1 MTRRIAVIEK
11 DKCNPQGCGGYLCIR
26 VSPGNRMGNEV
37 FVIGP
42 DGKAQVNEEVCTDA
56 ESITVKKCP
65 FGAIHMVKLPE
76 KLTDKPIHRFG
87 ADGFSLFSLPVPLF
101 GQVNGILGIN
111 GIGKSTAVKVIA
123 QLLKPNFGITAAG
136 ETEETQKESINK
148 LIQMFRGS
156 EAQVFFEKVRDRRIK
171 VSMKPQAVDAI
182 PKTFKGTA
190 KELLQK
196 VCGDGKKIDAA
207 AAELELSDVL
217 ETDISKVSGGEL
229 QRIAIAAAVLKDKG
243 ATNVYLFD
251 EPTSYLDIKQR
262 IKVSNFLRKLA
273 KPETAVVAVEHDLIV
288 LDYLADSVHI
298 MYGEAGAYGVASKP
312 RPTRNA
318 INAYLEGYLK
328 DENMRFRQ
336 HGIKFESKP
345 PKKTI
350 SKESLVKW
358 DNLSKKLGKF
368 HFTAAAGDL
377 PKKHV
382 IGVLGENGL
391 GKTSFVKL
399 LAGEI
404 KPDTGSIHIGMRPM
418 VQVGSSRLHNPA
430 DAGFVHSANG
440 GIVSANIRISYKPQY
455 IHSGEFGDKQVTD
468 ILTKAQN
475 DSQLMARLEIEPLLL
490 KKIAELSGGEL
501 QRVMIAKCLA
511 EDADL
516 YLLDEPAAY
525 LDAEQRIAVS
535 KLLRERM
542 DMHGKT
548 ALVVDHD
555 LLLIDYVSDMLM
567 VFEGEPAIKG
577 EAKGPFSMEDGMNSF
592 LRSLNVTLRRD
603 KDSNRPRINS
613 PDSRLDREQKAEGK
627 YYYS

>member
-76 KLTDKPIHRFG
+76 KLTDKPVHRFG
-87 ADGFSLFSLPVPLF
+87 VDGFSLFSLPVPVF
-101 GQVNGILGIN
+101 GKVNGILGIN

-123 QLLKPNFGITAAG
+123 QMLAPNFGIKDAAAAAAA
-136 ETEETQKESINK
+136 EKENKGKEKTLIDK
-148 LIQMFRGS
+148 LIQMFKGS
-156 EAQVFFEKVRDRRIK
+156 EAQVFFEKVRDGRIK
-171 VSMKPQAVDAI
+171 VSFKPQAVDAI

-190 KELLQK
+190 QHLLKK
-196 VCGDGKKIDAA
+196 VCSNDKKIAA
-207 AAELELSDVL
+207 VAAELELANIL

-229 QRIAIAAAVLKDKG
+229 QRIAIAAAVLKDNQNS
-243 ATNVYLFD
+243 NVYVFD

-262 IKVSNFLRKLA
+262 IKASQYIRKLA
-273 KPETAVVAVEHDLIV
+273 KPETAVVAVEHDLIIM
-288 LDYLADSVHI
+288 DYLADSVHI
-298 MYGEAGAYGVASKP
+298 MYGEAGAYGIVSKP
-312 RPTRNA
+312 RPTRAA
-318 INAYLEGYLK
+318 INTYLEGYLK
-328 DENMRFRQ
+328 EENMRFRQ
-336 HGIKFESKP
+336 HEIRFEAKP
-345 PKKTI
+345 PQKVI
-350 SKESLVKW
+350 GKEGLVKW
-358 DNLSKKLGKF
+358 GNLSKKLGKF
-368 HFTAAAGDL
+368 HLTAAAGEL

-391 GKTSFVKL
+391 GKTSFVKM

-404 KPDTGSIHIGMRPM
+404 KPDS
-418 VQVGSSRLHNPA
+418 
-430 DAGFVHSANG
+430 G
-440 GIVSANIRISYKPQY
+440 GISASVRISYKPQY
-455 IHSGEFGDKQVTD
+455 IHATQNAEALVTD
-468 ILTKAQN
+468 ILAKAQN
-475 DSQLMARLEIEPLLL
+475 DAQLMARFELDPLLL
-490 KKIAELSGGEL
+490 KKVSELSGGEL
-501 QRVMIAKCLA
+501 QRVMVARCLA

-567 VFEGEPAIKG
+567 VFEGEPAIRG

-592 LRSLNVTLRRD
+592 LRSLNITLRRD

-613 PDSRLDREQKAEGK
+613 QDSRLDREQKAEGR

>member
-42 DGKAQVNEEVCTDA
+42 DGKAQVNEDVCTDA

-76 KLTDKPIHRFG
+76 KLTEKPVHRFG
-87 ADGFSLFSLPVPLF
+87 VDGFSLFSLPVPVF

-111 GIGKSTAVKVIA
+111 GVGKSTAVKVIA
-123 QLLKPNFGITAAG
+123 QMLMPNFGITMPTAAA
-136 ETEETQKESINK
+136 TTINK
-148 LIQMFRGS
+148 LIQMFKGS
-156 EAQVFFEKVRDRRIK
+156 EAQVFFEKVRDGRVK

-190 KELLQK
+190 QQLLKK
-196 VCGDGKKIDAA
+196 VCGNDKKIAA
-207 AAELELSDVL
+207 VAEELGISNVL
-217 ETDISKVSGGEL
+217 ETDLGSVSGGEL
-229 QRIAIAAAVLKDKG
+229 QRIAIAAAVLKDSR
-243 ATNVYLFD
+243 TSNVFVFD

-262 IKVSNFLRKLA
+262 VKVSRFIRQLA
-273 KPETAVVAVEHDLIV
+273 NPETAVVAVEHDMIIM
-288 LDYLADSVHI
+288 DYLADSVHI
-298 MYGEAGAYGVASKP
+298 MYGEAGAYGIASKP
-312 RPTRNA
+312 RPTRTA
-318 INAYLEGYLK
+318 INTYLEGYLK
-328 DENMRFRQ
+328 EENMRFRQ
-336 HGIKFESKP
+336 HEIRFEVKP
-345 PKKTI
+345 PKKVI
-350 SKESLVKW
+350 GKECLVKW
-358 DNLSKKLGKF
+358 DDFSKKLGKF
-368 HFTAAAGDL
+368 HFTAAAGEL

-391 GKTSFVKL
+391 GKTSFVKM

-404 KPDTGSIHIGMRPM
+404 KPDSGSISNS
-418 VQVGSSRLHNPA
+418 VK
-430 DAGFVHSANG
+430 
-440 GIVSANIRISYKPQY
+440 ISYKPQY
-455 IHSGEFGDKQVTD
+455 IHATEKAEEQVTN
-468 ILTKAQN
+468 ILAKAQN
-475 DSQLMARLEIEPLLL
+475 DAQLMARLELEPLLL
-490 KKIAELSGGEL
+490 KKVSELSGGEL
-501 QRVMIAKCLA
+501 QRVMVAKCLA

-525 LDAEQRIAVS
+525 LDVEQRIAVS
-535 KLLRERM
+535 KLLRERI

-555 LLLIDYVSDMLM
+555 LLLIDYISDMLM

-592 LRSLNVTLRRD
+592 LRSLNITLRRD

-613 PDSRLDREQKAEGK
+613 PESRLDREQKAEGRF
-627 YYYS
+627 YYS

>member
-1 MTRRIAVIEK
+1 MQRRIAVIEK
-11 DKCNPQGCGGYLCIR
+11 EKCNPQGCGGYLCMR

-37 FVIGP
+37 FVVGP
-42 DGKAQVNEEVCTDA
+42 DGKAQVNEGICTDA

-76 KLTDKPIHRFG
+76 KLTEKPVHRFG
-87 ADGFSLFSLPVPLF
+87 VDGFSLFSLPVPLF

-123 QLLKPNFGITAAG
+123 QMLQPNFGLAAAG
-136 ETEETQKESINK
+136 KADSEKKPVDK
-148 LIQMFRGS
+148 LIQMFKGS
-156 EAQVFFEKVRDRRIK
+156 EAQVFFEKVRDGKIM

-190 KELLQK
+190 QQLLQK
-196 VCGDGKKIDAA
+196 VCNDAKKIAA
-207 AAELELSDVL
+207 IAHELELSNVL

-229 QRIAIAAAVLKDKG
+229 QRVAIAAAVLKNN
-243 ATNVYLFD
+243 TNVYLFD

-262 IKVSNFLRKLA
+262 VKISSFIRKLA
-273 KPETAVVAVEHDLIV
+273 NPETAVVAVEHDLII

-298 MYGEAGAYGVASKP
+298 MYGEAGAYGISAQPKP
-312 RPTRNA
+312 ARAA
-318 INAYLEGYLK
+318 INTYLSGYLRE
-328 DENMRFRQ
+328 DNMRFRQ
-336 HGIKFESKP
+336 HEIKFEAKP
-345 PKKTI
+345 PQKI
-350 SKESLVKW
+350 IGKEALVKW
-358 DNLSKKLGKF
+358 DSISKKLGKF
-368 HFTAAAGDL
+368 NFTTAAGEL

-391 GKTSFVKL
+391 GKTSFVKI

-404 KPDTGSIHIGMRPM
+404 KPDSGSI
-418 VQVGSSRLHNPA
+418 
-430 DAGFVHSANG
+430 SAN
-440 GIVSANIRISYKPQY
+440 VKISYKPQY

-468 ILTKAQN
+468 ILVKAQN
-475 DSQLMARLEIEPLLL
+475 DPQLMARLELEPLLL
-490 KKIAELSGGEL
+490 KKISELSGGEL

-516 YLLDEPAAY
+516 YLLDEPSAY
-525 LDAEQRIAVS
+525 LDVEQRIAVS
-535 KLLRERM
+535 KLLRERI
-542 DMHGKT
+542 DMQGKT

-555 LLLIDYVSDMLM
+555 LLLIDYVADMIM
-567 VFEGEPAIKG
+567 VFEGQPAAAG
-577 EAKGPFSMEDGMNSF
+577 EAHGPFTMEDGMNHF
-592 LRSLNVTLRRD
+592 LKGLNITLRRD

-613 PDSRLDREQKAEGK
+613 PDSRIEREQKAEGK

>member
-1 MTRRIAVIEK
+1 MQRRIAVIEK
-11 DKCNPQGCGGYLCIR
+11 DKCNPTGCGGYLCVR
-26 VSPGNRMGNEV
+26 VSPGNRMGKEV

-42 DGKAQVNEEVCTDA
+42 DGKAQVNEDVCTDA

-76 KLTDKPIHRFG
+76 KLTEKPIHRFG
-87 ADGFSLFSLPVPLF
+87 IDGFSLFSLPVPLF

-123 QLLKPNFGITAAG
+123 QLLKPNFGIAAVAAAEKG
-136 ETEETQKESINK
+136 ESTGTEKEPVNK
-148 LIQMFRGS
+148 LIQMFKGS
-156 EAQVFFEKVRDRRIK
+156 EAQVFFEKVRDGKIK

-190 KELLQK
+190 QRLLHN
-196 VCGDGKKIDAA
+196 VCGDSRKIVALA
-207 AAELELSDVL
+207 GELGISSVL
-217 ETDISKVSGGEL
+217 ETDVSKVSGGEL
-229 QRIAIAAAVLKDKG
+229 QRIAIAAAVLKNSV
-243 ATNVYLFD
+243 NVYLFD

-262 IKVSNFLRKLA
+262 IKISSFIRKLA
-273 KPETAVVAVEHDLIV
+273 SPETAVVAAEHDLII

-298 MYGEAGAYGVASKP
+298 MYGESGAYGIAAQPKP
-312 RPTRNA
+312 ARAA
-318 INAYLEGYLK
+318 INTYLSGYIRE
-328 DENMRFRQ
+328 DNMRFRS
-336 HGIKFESKP
+336 HEIKFEAKP
-345 PKKTI
+345 PKKII
-350 SKESLVKW
+350 SKEGLVKW
-358 DNLSKKLGKF
+358 DSVSKKLGRF
-368 HFTAAAGDL
+368 RLTAAAGEL

-391 GKTSFVKL
+391 GKTSFVKM

-404 KPDTGSIHIGMRPM
+404 KPDSGSI
-418 VQVGSSRLHNPA
+418 
-430 DAGFVHSANG
+430 SAQ
-440 GIVSANIRISYKPQY
+440 IRISYKPQY
-455 IHSGEFGDKQVTD
+455 IHATEKADEHVTG
-468 ILTKAQN
+468 ILAKAQH
-475 DSQLMARLEIEPLLL
+475 DSQLMARLELEPLLL
-490 KKIAELSGGEL
+490 KKVGELSGGEL

-516 YLLDEPAAY
+516 YLFDEPSAY
-525 LDAEQRIAVS
+525 LDVEQRMAVS
-535 KLLRERM
+535 KLLRERT

-567 VFEGEPAIKG
+567 VFEGEAAVAG
-577 EAKGPFSMEDGMNSF
+577 EAHGPFAMEDGMNHF
-592 LRSLNVTLRRD
+592 LKSLNITLRRD

-613 PDSRLDREQKAEGK
+613 PGSRLDREQKAEGR

>member
-1 MTRRIAVIEK
+1 MARRIAVIEK

-76 KLTDKPIHRFG
+76 KLTEKPVHRFG
-87 ADGFSLFSLPVPLF
+87 IDGFSLFSLAVPLF

-111 GIGKSTAVKVIA
+111 GIGKSTAVKIIA
-123 QLLKPNFGITAAG
+123 QMVMPNFGIKEAAATA
-136 ETEETQKESINK
+136 TEAKGKKEEEKEPINK
-148 LIQMFRGS
+148 LIKMFKGS
-156 EAQVFFEKVRDRRIK
+156 EAQVFFEKVRDGKIR

-190 KELLQK
+190 QQLLHK
-196 VCGDGKKIDAA
+196 VCSDSKKIAA
-207 AAELELSDVL
+207 VAEELGIGNVL
-217 ETDISKVSGGEL
+217 ETEIGQVSGGEL
-229 QRIAIAAAVLKDKG
+229 QRIAIAAAVLKDSQSS
-243 ATNVYLFD
+243 NVFVFD

-262 IKVSNFLRKLA
+262 IKASQYIRKLA

-288 LDYLADSVHI
+288 MDYLADSVHI
-298 MYGEAGAYGVASKP
+298 MYGEAGAYGIASKP
-312 RPTRNA
+312 RPTRTA
-318 INAYLEGYLK
+318 INTYLEGYLK
-328 DENMRFRQ
+328 EENMRFRQ
-336 HGIKFESKP
+336 HEIRFETKP
-345 PKKTI
+345 PKKVI
-350 SKESLVKW
+350 GKEGLVKW
-358 DNLSKKLGKF
+358 GDFSKKLGKF
-368 HFTAAAGDL
+368 RFTAAAGEL

-391 GKTSFVKL
+391 GKTTFVRM

-404 KPDTGSIHIGMRPM
+404 KPDVGSIGAS
-418 VQVGSSRLHNPA
+418 V
-430 DAGFVHSANG
+430 
-440 GIVSANIRISYKPQY
+440 RISYKPQY
-455 IHSGEFGDKQVTD
+455 IHATEKADEQVTN
-468 ILTKAQN
+468 ILAKAQN
-475 DSQLMARLEIEPLLL
+475 DAQLMARLEIEPLLL
-490 KKIAELSGGEL
+490 KKVSELSGGEL

-525 LDAEQRIAVS
+525 LDVEQRIAVS

-542 DMHGKT
+542 DVHGKT

-555 LLLIDYVSDMLM
+555 LLLVDYISDMLM

-592 LRSLNVTLRRD
+592 LRSLNITLRRD

-613 PDSRLDREQKAEGK
+613 PESRLDREQKAQGRF
-627 YYYS
+627 YYS

>member
-1 MTRRIAVIEK
+1 MQRRIAVIEK

-37 FVIGP
+37 FVIGS

-76 KLTDKPIHRFG
+76 KLTEKPVHRFG
-87 ADGFSLFSLPVPLF
+87 RDGFSLFSLAVPMF

-111 GIGKSTAVKVIA
+111 GIGKSTAVKIIA
-123 QLLKPNFGITAAG
+123 QMLTPNFGIKEAAATA
-136 ETEETQKESINK
+136 TEAKGKKEEEKEPINK
-148 LIQMFRGS
+148 LIQMFKGS
-156 EAQVFFEKVRDRRIK
+156 EAQVFFEKVRDGKIR
-171 VSMKPQAVDAI
+171 VSVKPQAVDAI

-190 KELLQK
+190 QQLLKK
-196 VCGDGKKIDAA
+196 VCGNDKKIAA
-207 AAELELSDVL
+207 VAEELGISNVL
-217 ETDISKVSGGEL
+217 ETDISQVSGGEL
-229 QRIAIAAAVLKDKG
+229 QRIAIAAAVLKDDKG
-243 ATNVYLFD
+243 ANVFVFD
-251 EPTSYLDIKQR
+251 EPTSYLDIRQR
-262 IKVSNFLRKLA
+262 IRTSQYIRKLA

-288 LDYLADSVHI
+288 MDYLADSVHI
-298 MYGEAGAYGVASKP
+298 MYGEAGAYGIASRP
-312 RPTRNA
+312 RPARTA
-318 INAYLEGYLK
+318 INTYLEGYLK
-328 DENMRFRQ
+328 EENMRFRQ
-336 HGIKFESKP
+336 HEIRFVAKP
-345 PKKTI
+345 PKKVI
-350 SKESLVKW
+350 GKEGLVKW
-358 DNLSKKLGKF
+358 DDFGKKLGKF
-368 HFTAAAGDL
+368 HFTAAAGEL

-391 GKTSFVKL
+391 GKTTFVKM

-404 KPDTGSIHIGMRPM
+404 KPDSGSIHIGMRPM
-418 VQVGSSRLHNPA
+418 V
-430 DAGFVHSANG
+430 HSANG
-440 GIVSANIRISYKPQY
+440 GIVSASVRISYKPQY
-455 IHSGEFGDKQVTD
+455 IHATEKADEQVTN
-468 ILTKAQN
+468 ILAKAQN
-475 DSQLMARLEIEPLLL
+475 DAQLMARLELEPLLL
-490 KKIAELSGGEL
+490 KKASELSGGEL

-525 LDAEQRIAVS
+525 LDVEQRIAVS

-542 DMHGKT
+542 DVHGKT

-555 LLLIDYVSDMLM
+555 LMLVDYVSDMLM

-592 LRSLNVTLRRD
+592 LRSLNITLRRD

-613 PDSRLDREQKAEGK
+613 PESRLDRKQKAEGK